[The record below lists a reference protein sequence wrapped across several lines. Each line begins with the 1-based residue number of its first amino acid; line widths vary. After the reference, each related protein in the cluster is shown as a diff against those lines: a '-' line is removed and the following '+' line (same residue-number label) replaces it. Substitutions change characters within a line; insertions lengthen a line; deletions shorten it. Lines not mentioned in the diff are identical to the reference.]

1 VRCHVS
7 TCFVRPTRIA
17 GLVVFPQHRIE
28 VIKVSYPALTFSYSV
43 FSYWFV
49 LRNQFAIVLQQFLIS
64 GEGAFAFLLV

>member
-28 VIKVSYPALTFSYSV
+28 VIKVSYPALTFQLGDYC
-43 FSYWFV
+43 FSGLSSWATEKGFK
-49 LRNQFAIVLQQFLIS
+49 
-64 GEGAFAFLLV
+64 EK